1 MTTAELRGYQQICGK
16 NGAIMVI
23 ACDQRGGIRK
33 LLADDPEAQKKITDQ
48 MLGDT
53 KSDVLRYLAAE
64 APSILLD
71 PICAVP
77 RVVQEAS
84 LARDVALLIG
94 LDASGFDVDAQGH
107 YLSKLVAGV
116 NARRVRE
123 LGGTGGKLM
132 VYLRSDEPTGNAH
145 NIDIIKNCVA
155 DFAAEDL
162 FLVVEFLTYPM
173 PDESAEDYKAKFPSL
188 IEGGSRICL
197 QLGAKLLKIP
207 YPGSAEAC
215 ARITAMAGSVPWSVL
230 SAGVDHA
237 TFIGQVEIAMANG
250 AAGVI
255 AGRSLWKDCVSLDR
269 VKQKHLLETRALPR
283 LREIQAIL
291 GRYPRKFKS
300 GMLSDDAKR
309 HRHRYRRHQ
318 HARSTCIDRRTDF
331 GASIRSYCG
340 WCRGGSCQS
349 DWHDFRTAR

>member
-1 MTTAELRGYQQICGK
+1 MTRMSTAELRGYQQICGA

-33 LLADDPEAQKKITDQ
+33 LLASTPEEQAKITDTI
-48 MLGDT
+48 LGDT
-53 KSDVLRYLAAE
+53 KSDVVRYLAAH
-64 APSILLD
+64 APCVLLD

-77 RVVQEAS
+77 RVVEEAS

-94 LDASGFDVDAQGH
+94 LDASGYDTDPAGH
-107 YLSKLVAGV
+107 YLSKLVPGV
-116 NARRVRE
+116 TARRVRE

-132 VYLRSDEPTGNAH
+132 VYLRADHPGANAH
-145 NIDIIKNCVA
+145 NIGIIRNCVA

-162 FLVVEFLTYPM
+162 LLVVEFLTYPM
-173 PDESAEDYKAKFPSL
+173 PGESPEDYREKFPSL

-197 QLGAKLLKIP
+197 DLGSKVLKIP
-207 YPGSAEAC
+207 YPGTPEAC
-215 ARITAMAGSVPWSVL
+215 AAVTRMAGNVPWSVL

-250 AAGVI
+250 ASGVI

-269 VKQKHLLETRALPR
+269 ERQKQLLQERALPR

-291 GRYPRKFKS
+291 AGYPKP
-300 GMLSDDAKR
+300 LA
-309 HRHRYRRHQ
+309 Q
-318 HARSTCIDRRTDF
+318 VA
-331 GASIRSYCG
+331 
-340 WCRGGSCQS
+340 
-349 DWHDFRTAR
+349 